1 MIGVVGLGF
10 VGLTTALGFSHQG
23 RKVFSFDLDRER
35 TRQIKNGTIPFHE
48 PFLEESLGRY
58 LGNLFVVCDSLEDVI
73 RNCEIVFYCVGTPA
87 LSNGS
92 ADLTFLRKAVSDS
105 LPFVSPDTFKVLVVK
120 STVPPSSAQDI
131 IKPLLENGNHIV
143 GESIGLANNPEFLRE
158 GVAWED
164 FTKPDR
170 IVVGANDKKS
180 GDIVADAYET
190 FSAPI
195 HRVSLNTAEFIK
207 YLSNAM
213 LSTFISFSNDMQM
226 IADSI
231 GGIDIAQ
238 SFDILHEDRRW
249 TGEPAKMSSYVYPGC
264 GFGGYCLPKDT
275 AALYAMAQSKGYES
289 LLLKDVLIINS
300 MTKMHL
306 VEKIAT
312 SMSSLAPNIAVLGL
326 SFKPDSD
333 DVRETPAADIIRMLL
348 ERGHRNIIAY
358 DPMATENFK
367 SAFNLPIQYT
377 ASFEEIATE
386 GDVFVVLTAWRE
398 FQAQK
403 DLLKGK
409 KIIDGR
415 FFLSL

>member
-23 RKVFSFDLDRER
+23 HKVFSFDPDRKR
-35 TRQIKNGTIPFHE
+35 TRQIKNGSIPFHE
-48 PFLEESLGRY
+48 PFLAESLGRY
-58 LGNLFVVCDSLEDVI
+58 RDSLFIVCDSLEDVI

-87 LSNGS
+87 LSNGG

-105 LPFVSPDTFKVLVVK
+105 LPFISADSFKVLVVK
-120 STVPPSSAQDI
+120 STVPPPSTQDI
-131 IKPLLENGNHIV
+131 IKPLLEKGDHIV
-143 GESIGLANNPEFLRE
+143 GKSIGLASNPEFLRE
-158 GVAWED
+158 GFAWED

-170 IVVGANDKKS
+170 IVVGANDKRS
-180 GDIVADAYET
+180 GDIVAEAYGP
-190 FSAPI
+190 FNAPI

-238 SFDILHEDRRW
+238 SFNILHEDRRW
-249 TGEPAKMSSYVYPGC
+249 AGDPAKMSSYVYPGC

-275 AALYAMAQSKGYES
+275 AALHAMAQSKGYES
-289 LLLKDVLIINS
+289 LLLKDVLIINN
-300 MTKMHL
+300 MIKMHL

-312 SMSSLAPNIAVLGL
+312 AMSALDRNIAILGL

-348 ERGHRNIIAY
+348 EKGHRNIIAY
-358 DPMATENFK
+358 DPMATENFR
-367 SAFNLPIQYT
+367 SAFNLPIQYA
-377 ASFEEIATE
+377 ASFGEIATE
-386 GDVFVVLTAWRE
+386 GDVFVVLTAWPD